1 MYSLMSKRSR
11 LGLRAEKKLRERLCQ
26 LRFAGARRA
35 GGKLDI
41 KQRMGRV
48 LLMSASLKT
57 LDAVVEVDGTV
68 RLIQPVRLSEPA
80 PAVVTILMPD
90 DEPNEATRQ
99 AIEEPLAGLPRFK
112 SVDALF
118 QELET

>member
-1 MYSLMSKRSR
+1 
-11 LGLRAEKKLRERLCQ
+11 
-26 LRFAGARRA
+26 
-35 GGKLDI
+35 
-41 KQRMGRV
+41 
-48 LLMSASLKT
+48 MSASLKT

-68 RLIQPVRLSEPA
+68 RLIQPVHLSGPA

-99 AIEEPLAGLPRFK
+99 AIEEPLAGLPRFQ

>member
-1 MYSLMSKRSR
+1 
-11 LGLRAEKKLRERLCQ
+11 
-26 LRFAGARRA
+26 
-35 GGKLDI
+35 
-41 KQRMGRV
+41 
-48 LLMSASLKT
+48 MSASLKT

-68 RLIQPVRLSEPA
+68 RLIRPVHLSGPA
-80 PAVVTILMPD
+80 SAVVTILVHD

-118 QELET
+118 HELET